1 MPMFEDF
8 EGDGGAVLS
17 FDERRGNDGEAYQ
30 SLDGA
35 DSCEAAEEN
44 RPREESGRPRNR
56 GRGGRR
62 EPAPEGSGCR
72 PMRGH
77 GKVQVLP
84 EENPLP
90 PGDPFADG
98 GPGEIR
104 GGGGSNR
111 GNRFR
116 NGQRPAQGGRP
127 PQRGG
132 GANTSRGGNGEV
144 PRGPRPGGGLRRNS
158 YGGLGFWEKI
168 QSESALELARGEF
181 FSDAAPL
188 ELKEV
193 ADLNGEQMAELA
205 ASLEMEWEPSLRPQV
220 LESCLRHAVE
230 NRTAIAI
237 CGTLELLSDGN
248 GCLVWARDR
257 FEPGPLSPFVPR
269 CLIRSCGLR
278 RGQELR
284 VLATFPRTNSPHLC
298 VLALDRVMDKSPLEA
313 AKIPHFKELVP
324 YYPTDRL
331 LLENGSEEAN
341 QRLSLRIVDLV
352 APIGLGQR
360 GLIVAPPRTGKTVLL
375 QAFANGIATVRPE
388 AQVWILLIDE
398 RPEEVTDFRR
408 MAKGEVFASTFDET
422 PDRHVRLAE
431 MVIEM
436 ARRRVECGQHVVIL
450 LDSITRL
457 ARAYNA
463 IMPASGRIMS
473 GGIDANAL
481 QGPKSFFGSARN
493 IEGGGSLTILGTA
506 LVETGSRMDD
516 VIFEEFKGTGNMELQ
531 LDRELADRRIYPAI
545 NVGRSGTRKEELLY
559 HPDELSRIYLFRRAV
574 VGLNSTEAV
583 DMLIQRVKK
592 TGTNV
597 EFLMTLNRG

>member
-1 MPMFEDF
+1 MFEDF

-17 FDERRGNDGEAYQ
+17 FDERHGNDGEAYQ

-35 DSCEAAEEN
+35 ADPGGAAEES
-44 RPREESGRPRNR
+44 RPREGSGRPRGR
-56 GRGGRR
+56 GRSGRR
-62 EPAPEGSGCR
+62 EPAADGAGYR
-72 PMRGH
+72 PARGH
-77 GKVQVLP
+77 EKVQVLP
-84 EENPLP
+84 EENSLP
-90 PGDPFADG
+90 PNDPFAADG
-98 GPGEIR
+98 IGGIR
-104 GGGGSNR
+104 GGGGPVR

-116 NGQRPAQGGRP
+116 GGQRPAQGGRL

-132 GANTSRGGNGEV
+132 GNGEAH
-144 PRGPRPGGGLRRNS
+144 RGPRPAGGLRRNH

-168 QSESALELARGEF
+168 QSESALESARGEF
-181 FSDAAPL
+181 FSDAVAL
-188 ELKEV
+188 ELEEV
-193 ADLNGEQMAELA
+193 VNLNGEQMAELA
-205 ASLEMEWEPSLRPQV
+205 ASLEMAWEPSLRSQV
-220 LESCLRHAVE
+220 LENCLRHAVE
-230 NRTAIAI
+230 NRTAIAV
-237 CGTLELLSDGN
+237 CGTLELLADGN

-257 FEPGPLSPFVPR
+257 FEPSPLSPFVPR

-284 VLATFPRTNSPHLC
+284 VLATYPRSNGTHLC
-298 VLALDRVMDKSPLEA
+298 ALALDRVMDRSPAEA
-313 AKIPHFKELVP
+313 EKIPNFKELVP

-352 APIGLGQR
+352 SPIGLGQR

-375 QAFANGIATVRPE
+375 QAFANGIATVRPD
-388 AQVWILLIDE
+388 AHVWILLIDE

-592 TGTNV
+592 TNTNV

>member
-1 MPMFEDF
+1 MFEDS

-17 FDERRGNDGEAYQ
+17 FDERRGDDGEAYQ
-30 SLDGA
+30 SLNGTDGPA
-35 DSCEAAEEN
+35 DEN
-44 RPREESGRPRNR
+44 HGREEGGR
-56 GRGGRR
+56 GRGGGRR
-62 EPAPEGSGCR
+62 GPDGAILRAP
-72 PMRGH
+72 RGR

-84 EENPLP
+84 EENSLP
-90 PGDPFADG
+90 PDDPFADD
-98 GPGEIR
+98 GPGEGR
-104 GGGGSNR
+104 SGGQNR

-116 NGQRPAQGGRP
+116 GGQQRPAPGGRL

-132 GANTSRGGNGEV
+132 NGAARGGAMEPG
-144 PRGPRPGGGLRRNS
+144 RGPRPGPAAGLRRS
-158 YGGLGFWEKI
+158 PYGGLGFWEKI
-168 QSESALELARGEF
+168 QSEAALDAARAEF
-181 FSDAAPL
+181 FSGATPM
-188 ELKEV
+188 
-193 ADLNGEQMAELA
+193 DLQEIQNLSGEQMAELA
-205 ASLEMEWEPSLRPQV
+205 ASLEMDWEPSLRPQLV
-220 LESCLRHAVE
+220 ENCLRRAAE
-230 NRTAIAI
+230 GRTAIAAS
-237 CGTLELLSDGN
+237 GTLELLSDGN

-257 FEPGPLSPFVPR
+257 FEPSQWSPFVPR
-269 CLIRSCGLR
+269 CLIRRHGLR

-284 VLATFPRTNSPHLC
+284 LLTTFPRANGPHLC
-298 VLALDRVMDKSPLEA
+298 ALGLEQVMGQNPGEA
-313 AKIPHFKELVP
+313 AKIPQFKELIP
-324 YYPTDRL
+324 YYPTERL
-331 LLENGSEEAN
+331 LLENGAEEAG

-352 APIGLGQR
+352 SPIGLGQR

-375 QAFANGIATVRPE
+375 QAFANAIAAVRPD

-408 MAKGEVFASTFDET
+408 MARGEVFASTFDET

-463 IMPASGRIMS
+463 VMPASGRIMS

-493 IEGGGSLTILGTA
+493 IEGGGTLTILATA

-531 LDRELADRRIYPAI
+531 LDRDLADRRIYPAI
-545 NVGRSGTRKEELLY
+545 NVARSGTRKEELLY

-574 VGLNSTEAV
+574 VGLNSAEAV

-592 TGTNV
+592 TSTNV